1 MLSRVLLASLLL
13 LAAAPARAE
22 ALPEACGP
30 KLAGIGAP
38 VPQPARDLTALCRD
52 GYALAHDDRLRVP
65 LWVVQRLTPERL
77 AGTADRKEQRDPFAA
92 DPDLPEEARASLAD
106 YRGSGYDR
114 GHMAP
119 ASDMKA
125 SPEAMRQSFYLSNM
139 APQVGQ
145 DMNRGI
151 WARLED
157 AVRDWA
163 CDRGELVVL
172 TGPVFENRPV
182 RTLGGKGRVA
192 IPDAFWK
199 LAYDPVRREAAAFLL
214 PNAPVPLRG
223 RPARAVLGG
232 HMLTVDDLEARTG
245 LDLLPALEDGL
256 EAAVEAPPPALWPK
270 GPGCAKPLP
279 AQVAEG

>member
-1 MLSRVLLASLLL
+1 MFSRVLFGFLL
-13 LAAAPARAE
+13 LAALPARAE

-30 KLAGIGAP
+30 KLAGVGAP
-38 VPQPARDLTALCRD
+38 VTAEARDLTGLCRD

-77 AGTADRKEQRDPFAA
+77 AGTADRREQRDPFAA
-92 DPDLPEEARASLAD
+92 DPDLSEEARATLAD
-106 YRGSGYDR
+106 YRNSGYDR

-119 ASDMKA
+119 AADMKA
-125 SPEAMRQSFYLSNM
+125 SAEAMRQSFYLSNM
-139 APQVGQ
+139 APQVGP

-151 WARLED
+151 WARLEE

-172 TGPVFENRPV
+172 TGPVFESRPV

-199 LAYDPVRREAAAFLL
+199 LAYDPARREAVAFVL
-214 PNAPVPLRG
+214 PNAPVPLQG
-223 RPARAVLGG
+223 RPARTVLGG
-232 HMLTVDDLEARTG
+232 HMLTIDALEARTG

-256 EAAVEAPPPALWPK
+256 EATVEASAPALWPK
-270 GPGCAKPLP
+270 GPGCRKALP